1 MGSIGQ
7 NIRELR
13 ELAGK
18 NQEELAEAIGVNRVT
33 LSKYES
39 DAVVPGGKI
48 IARLADVFQVSS
60 DIILGRG
67 IEALTKEEREL
78 WEIRNAARQDAE
90 RRILFMLAKNG
101 SSKDVKQVVAIIDA
115 LKATNPDFYEGDDP
129 A

>member
-1 MGSIGQ
+1 MSSIGQ

-13 ELAGK
+13 ELAGMK
-18 NQEELAEAIGVNRVT
+18 LEDLAEAIDVNRVT

-48 IARLADVFQVSS
+48 IARLADVFHVSS

-67 IEALTKEEREL
+67 LEALSKDEREL
-78 WEIRNAARQDAE
+78 MEIRNAARQNAE

-101 SSKDVKQVVAIIDA
+101 SAKDVKQVVALIDA
-115 LKATNPDFYEGDDP
+115 LKATNPDFYDGDDP